1 MQSKLKDI
9 NTYTKE
15 ITIDVPWK
23 DLEENFISTFKDF
36 KKGYS
41 IPGFR
46 KGRVPDNIVKK
57 NYGPAIEAD
66 FTEKSINKY
75 YQLALQE
82 LKLFP
87 INKAEINNLEFKEGA
102 NLKYTAKFEITP
114 EFKLPDY
121 KKKLKIDAVRVEQ
134 TDNDLNEALLNL
146 QKKHATVKP
155 VKDGAKVGHFIQGD
169 FQELDES
176 DLPIIGKKYDKQYIC
191 YGEGVFSGEGAL
203 PLEGIKKDESTKVNI
218 DYGEGKKI
226 RYEIL
231 VNRVDEQILPELND
245 DFAKIAD
252 PNIKTLDK
260 LKAKLKDS
268 IQGSLD
274 KEFSNQIDQN
284 ISRYLVDKTKIE
296 IPDSMRENYINN
308 VMEELK
314 QKNKND
320 KPLDKD
326 EVTKMYKDIADWN
339 IAWYL
344 IRGRLIRENDFKVND
359 TEIKE
364 KIDIASKNSNLPIDQ
379 VKKFYEQHENRHKIE
394 DDIINEKLFNHL
406 KEFTIIKEKSKTTD
420 QLRKE
425 KEKNG

>member
-1 MQSKLKDI
+1 MQSKLKNI

-23 DLEENFISTFKDF
+23 DLEENFISTFKNF

-46 KGRVPDNIVKK
+46 KGRVPDNIVKR

-75 YQLALQE
+75 YQLAVQE
-82 LKLFP
+82 LKIFP
-87 INKAEINNLEFKEGA
+87 INKAEINNLEFKEGS
-102 NLKYTAKFEITP
+102 NLKYTARFEVSP

-121 KKKLKIDAVRVEQ
+121 KKKMKIDAIRVAQ
-134 TDNDLNEALLNL
+134 TDNDLDEALLNL
-146 QKKHATVKP
+146 QKKHGTIKP
-155 VKDGAKVGHFIQGD
+155 VNDGARVGHYIQGD

-176 DLPIIGKKYDKQYIC
+176 DLPIIGKKYEKQYIC
-191 YGEGVFSGEGAL
+191 YGEGVFSGSGVL
-203 PLEGIKKDESTKVNI
+203 TLEGIKPKESAKVNV
-218 DYGEGKKI
+218 DYGEGKEI
-226 RYEIL
+226 RYEIS
-231 VNRVDEQILPELND
+231 VNRVDEQILPDIND

-252 PNIKTLDK
+252 PEIKTIDELKNK
-260 LKAKLKDS
+260 LKES
-268 IQGSLD
+268 IQKSLD
-274 KEFSNQIDQN
+274 KEFSNQVDQN
-284 ISRYLVDKTKIE
+284 ISRYLVDKTKID

-314 QKNKND
+314 QKNKDN
-320 KPLDKD
+320 KPLNKD
-326 EVTKMYKDIADWN
+326 EITKMYKDIADWN

-344 IRGRLIRENDFKVND
+344 IRSKLIQENKIDVKESEVQ
-359 TEIKE
+359 E
-364 KIDIASKNSNLPIDQ
+364 KINIASKNSNLPIDQ
-379 VKKFYEQHENRHKIE
+379 IKTFYAKHENRHKIE

-406 KEFTIIKEKSKTTD
+406 KEFSTIKETSKTTD